1 MHLLLVAYVGGVLT
15 IVSPCILPVL
25 PFVFA
30 RSDRA
35 FTSHGL
41 PWLCGM
47 ALAFAAVASLAA
59 VGGGWAVALN
69 QGGRYAAMALLAL
82 FGLAL
87 LWPALAQR
95 AGRPLVALGA
105 RLSQA
110 GAGRLSPLLL
120 GVATG
125 LLWAPCAGP
134 ILGLILTAAAL
145 NGASLG
151 TSLLLLAYAAGAGTS
166 LAIALLA
173 GRRVHS
179 MLGASAR
186 AGESL
191 RRAAGAA
198 VLASV
203 AAISLGLDVQ
213 VLVRLSTGI
222 TSRVEQALLDRL
234 MPQQPAGN
242 QAGQAGEAGKT
253 GGKGA
258 ILLAADTEATPP
270 ASTRLSRGPLASLA
284 GVGEW
289 INSPALDPASLHGKV
304 VLVDFWTY
312 SCINCLRTLPYLRA
326 WADKYKSAGL
336 VVIGVHTPEFAFEK
350 RPDNVR
356 RATRDLGIGFPVA
369 IDNDYAVWRAFGNRY
384 WPAFYFIDASGRIR
398 HRQFGEGG
406 YDTAERMI
414 QQLLREAGQAPV
426 PGDLVDAQGRGAQAA
441 AGTGPVFSGESYLGH
456 ARAEGFA
463 SPGGLAADRLRRYP
477 PAPPLRTNQWALTGD
492 WTVDAERAVLQG
504 AHGRISHRFHARDLH
519 LVLGIAPGGKPV
531 RFRILLDGKPPL
543 GDHGAD
549 VDEQGLGIIDGQ
561 RLYQLV
567 RQPGARER
575 LFEIEFLDEG
585 AQAYAFTFG

>member
-1 MHLLLVAYVGGVLT
+1 MNLLLVAYLGGVLT
-15 IVSPCILPVL
+15 VVSPCILPVL

-30 RSDRA
+30 RSDRP
-35 FTSHGL
+35 FTSHAL
-41 PWLCGM
+41 PLLCGM

-59 VGGGWAVALN
+59 VGGWAVALN

-87 LWPALAQR
+87 LSPVLAER
-95 AGRPLVALGA
+95 AARPLVALGA
-105 RLSQA
+105 RLSQP
-110 GAGRLSPLLL
+110 GVGRLSPLLL

-151 TSLLLLAYAAGAGTS
+151 TSLLLLAYAAGAGAS

-179 MLGASAR
+179 LLQASAR
-186 AGESL
+186 AGEAL
-191 RRAAGAA
+191 RRAAGVA

-213 VLVRLSTGI
+213 VLGRLSAGI
-222 TSRVEQALLDRL
+222 TARVEQALLDRL
-234 MPQQPAGN
+234 MPQPPADEP
-242 QAGQAGEAGKT
+242 GEAGGT
-253 GGKGA
+253 GGKDA
-258 ILLAADTEATPP
+258 ILLAAGTEASLP
-270 ASTRLSRGPLASLA
+270 ASTPRSQGPVASLA

-326 WADKYKSAGL
+326 WADKYGSAGL

-414 QQLLREAGQAPV
+414 QQLLREAGQALV
-426 PGDLVDAQGRGAQAA
+426 PGGLVDADGRGAQAA
-441 AGTGPVFSGESYLGH
+441 AGQGPVFSGESYLGH

-463 SPGGLAADRLRRYP
+463 SPGGLAPDRLRRYP

-492 WTVDAERAVLQG
+492 WRVDAERAVLHR

-531 RFRILLDGKPPL
+531 RFRVLLDGQPPL
-543 GDHGAD
+543 GDRGAD
-549 VDEQGLGIIDGQ
+549 VDEQGLGTIDGQ

-567 RQPGARER
+567 RQTGARER